1 MKSLVYLLW
10 IAAIV
15 SLLAV
20 VPAVA
25 DEIELKDGS
34 IIKGKVTEER
44 PGVSYR
50 VRLTDG
56 SEMVYPV
63 SNIEAVRF
71 DKGKG
76 GEAREP
82 VQYGRAPSR
91 PIADYGRAS
100 NPATFTSIYG
110 AYSIGIGDAADFDA
124 DTFGGGLAFHM
135 EYLRLFAEFL
145 STTDSPRTFF
155 YGGGADLVFP
165 LIQEGDIV
173 PYVGG
178 GGGFYGFSDD
188 EFDDIETAY
197 VVEGIAGVRIQSL
210 NLFAKFRRFVW
221 TEDDFGD
228 GWDFIQIGAGFAF

>member
-1 MKSLVYLLW
+1 LW

-76 GEAREP
+76 AEASEP
-82 VQYGRAPSR
+82 VQAGRAPSR

-110 AYSIGIGDAADFDA
+110 AYSIGIGDAADLDA
-124 DTFGGGLAFHM
+124 DTFGGGLAFHL
-135 EYLRLFAEFL
+135 EYLRLYAEFL
-145 STTDSPRTFF
+145 STTDSPRT
-155 YGGGADLVFP
+155 YYYCGGGNLCIP
-165 LIQEGDIV
+165 LMKEGDVI

-178 GGGFYGFSDD
+178 GGGFYGWSVDG
-188 EFDDIETAY
+188 FDDIEMAY
-197 VVEGIAGVRIQSL
+197 VVEGIAGVRIQAL

-221 TEDDFGD
+221 TEADFGD
-228 GWDFIQIGAGFAF
+228 GLDFIQIGAGFAF

>member
-1 MKSLVYLLW
+1 VKSLVCLLW
-10 IAAIV
+10 IVAIV

-63 SNIEAVRF
+63 SNIEAVRY

-82 VQYGRAPSR
+82 VQYGQTPAR
-91 PIADYGRAS
+91 PIADYGRVS
-100 NPATFTSIYG
+100 NPAVFTSIYG
-110 AYSIGIGDAADFDA
+110 AYSIGIGDIADLVDL
-124 DTFGGGLAFHM
+124 DNFGGGLAFHM
-135 EYLRLFAEFL
+135 DFLRLYAEFL
-145 STTDSPRTFF
+145 GTIDSPRVFF
-155 YGGGADLVFP
+155 YGGGANLVFP
-165 LIQEGDIV
+165 LIREGDVI
-173 PYVGG
+173 PYIGG

-197 VVEGIAGVRIQSL
+197 VRGWRGI
-210 NLFAKFRRFVW
+210 RR
-221 TEDDFGD
+221 GR
-228 GWDFIQIGAGFAF
+228 GCGAGRG